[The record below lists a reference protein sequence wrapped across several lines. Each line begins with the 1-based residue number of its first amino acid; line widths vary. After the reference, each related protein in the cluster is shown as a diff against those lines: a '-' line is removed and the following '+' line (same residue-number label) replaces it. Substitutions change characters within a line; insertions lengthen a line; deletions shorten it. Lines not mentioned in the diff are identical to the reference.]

1 MSLFT
6 YFGLRTATLLILL
19 LPLAGHSL
27 SAQDK
32 FRLSG
37 YLQPQFQHGEKD
49 ATLKVGA
56 ENTRPDRSFNRVG
69 IRRGRIKLA
78 YEETLAS
85 AAVQVDASEK
95 GIILKDAYIRLT
107 EPWLKASA
115 LRAGVFEPP
124 FGNEIAYSSS
134 RRESPESSL
143 LYQTLFPEERDMGVM
158 LELRAAPSSPW
169 RLLTLDMAL
178 LAGNG
183 AKIEVD
189 NRKDF
194 IAHLHASHD
203 IGHTFRIAGGLSY
216 YRGGVYQGTETVYR
230 MKGKAFE
237 ADSDPRNEGRFA
249 RREYRGIDIQL
260 NMPGRTWSRQLRAE
274 YICGY
279 QPGSATGIQS
289 RTASTLPE
297 YDTYV
302 RPFRGGYAIF
312 VQDIA
317 RTPLAAV
324 LKYEWLDPN
333 IRLSNDDIGQHSS
346 AHADIRRNTLGIG
359 MLWQPDN
366 RFRLQTCYE
375 INRNETSANL
385 AGYDRDRKDNVFTLR
400 LQYRF

>member
-1 MSLFT
+1 MNG
-6 YFGLRTATLLILL
+6 YFGLRAATLLILL
-19 LPLAGHSL
+19 LPFAGSSL

-32 FRLSG
+32 VHLSG
-37 YLQPQFQHGEKD
+37 YLQPQFQYGEKD

-56 ENTRPDRSFNRVG
+56 ENTRPDRPFNRVG
-69 IRRGRIKLA
+69 IRRGRIKLT
-78 YEETLAS
+78 YEETLA
-85 AAVQVDASEK
+85 AVAVQVDASEK
-95 GIILKDAYIRLT
+95 GIILKDAYVHLT

-124 FGNEIAYSSS
+124 FGNEIAYSSA

-143 LYQTLFPEERDMGVM
+143 LFQTLFPEERDMGVM
-158 LELRAAPSSPW
+158 LQLRAAPSSPW

-183 AKIEVD
+183 AKMETD

-203 IGHTFRIAGGLSY
+203 IGNAFRIAGGLSY

-230 MKGKAFE
+230 MQGKAFV
-237 ADSDPRNEGRFA
+237 ADSDPRNMGRFA
-249 RREYRGIDIQL
+249 GREYRGIDIQL
-260 NMPGRTWSRQLRAE
+260 NMPGRAWPRQLRAE
-274 YICGY
+274 YIDGY
-279 QPGSATGIQS
+279 QPGSATGMQS
-289 RTASTLPE
+289 RNASTLPA

-302 RPFRGGYAIF
+302 RHFRGGYVIF

-317 RTPLAAV
+317 RTPFSAV

-333 IRLSNDDIGQHSS
+333 TCLSNGDVGQHNSTE
-346 AHADIRRNTLGIG
+346 ADIRRNTLGLG
-359 MLWQPDN
+359 MLWQPGN
-366 RFRLQTCYE
+366 RFRLQACYE

-385 AGYDRDRKDNVFTLR
+385 AGYDRDRKDNVLTLR